1 MQKKPKQ
8 SFTGLLLTM
17 DRCTSAWAVP
27 NAPAGATFTPG
38 KSFTVCDGKDVTLI
52 ACGIMVAKAKA
63 AADLLAAKGISARVI
78 NMSSIKPIDEEAILK
93 AAEETGHIV
102 TCEEHS
108 IKGGL
113 GGAVAEVLCLHKP
126 VPMTMVGVN
135 DSFGESGTADDLLK
149 KYGLTAEHIAEE
161 AEALLKR

>member
-1 MQKKPKQ
+1 
-8 SFTGLLLTM
+8 
-17 DRCTSAWAVP
+17 
-27 NAPAGATFTPG
+27 
-38 KSFTVCDGKDVTLI
+38 
-52 ACGIMVAKAKA
+52 
-63 AADLLAAKGISARVI
+63 
-78 NMSSIKPIDEEAILK
+78 MSSIKPIDEEAIIK

-126 VPMTMVGVN
+126 VPMAMVGVN
-135 DSFGESGTADDLLK
+135 DSFGESGKAEDLLE
-149 KYGLTAEHIAEE
+149 KYGLTAAHIAEE